1 MRKELSKVSCGFTS
15 CFIKR
20 FIFSLAE
27 SKTGY
32 SKIGS
37 IFLLALRQTE
47 GNLKGQAKTN
57 IPMDFMLNKN
67 DRRREKNNNTR
78 KTSWTLAQGH
88 KLSALMK
95 KRKEEILRNKEQST
109 EQLQNSPSV
118 QSKEQSTGQSTGQ
131 SMVQPSVKSNDTYV
145 YGLGILAVLAI
156 DVCVFFA
163 YNASQAKKRKP
174 VNEKQDQQP
183 KRRPILWKKSL

>member
-1 MRKELSKVSCGFTS
+1 
-15 CFIKR
+15 
-20 FIFSLAE
+20 
-27 SKTGY
+27 
-32 SKIGS
+32 
-37 IFLLALRQTE
+37 
-47 GNLKGQAKTN
+47 
-57 IPMDFMLNKN
+57 MDFMLNKN

-131 SMVQPSVKSNDTYV
+131 STVQPSVKSNDTYV
-145 YGLGILAVLAI
+145 YGVGILAVLAI
-156 DVCVFFA
+156 SVCVFFE
-163 YNASQAKKRKP
+163 YNTF
-174 VNEKQDQQP
+174 QP
-183 KRRPILWKKSL
+183 KKSHQ